1 MKELYCINLN
11 LKSRLITGWTYYII
25 MSFILIY
32 HPSLFNLII
41 GHHSITDNIFSFQSC
56 LLRFHYGRFSLI
68 YNRFIYHFNL
78 MNYHFL
84 SMYVLFQNL
93 IISKF
98 ICDALCHLYYI
109 SSTLE
114 KDKEESDW
122 KLDFLFIS
130 SYAIYTLRLL
140 HKLCTLLYHSQES
153 CILYDVS
160 LFLPQALNEQNMY
173 LICVPWHFVLYITR
187 RTPRASQGVSVV
199 FVVY

>member
-11 LKSRLITGWTYYII
+11 LKSRLIIGWTYYII

-41 GHHSITDNIFSFQSC
+41 GNHSITDNICSFQSC

-114 KDKEESDW
+114 KTRKKVTENLISCLYLLTQFIHYDYCTNCAHYYIIHRS
-122 KLDFLFIS
+122 LVFYMMFLFFS
-130 SYAIYTLRLL
+130 
-140 HKLCTLLYHSQES
+140 HKH
-153 CILYDVS
+153 
-160 LFLPQALNEQNMY
+160 
-173 LICVPWHFVLYITR
+173 
-187 RTPRASQGVSVV
+187 
-199 FVVY
+199 